1 MLVAVREEVVVGL
14 EAEVE
19 LPDEVGQ
26 HQEDDREAEVLSDA
40 ATPPGLEFR
49 EKSSR
54 NSAE

>member
-26 HQEDDREAEVLSDA
+26 HQEDHGEAQVLADA
-40 ATPPGLEFR
+40 PPPPGL
-49 EKSSR
+49 KLT
-54 NSAE
+54 NSFY